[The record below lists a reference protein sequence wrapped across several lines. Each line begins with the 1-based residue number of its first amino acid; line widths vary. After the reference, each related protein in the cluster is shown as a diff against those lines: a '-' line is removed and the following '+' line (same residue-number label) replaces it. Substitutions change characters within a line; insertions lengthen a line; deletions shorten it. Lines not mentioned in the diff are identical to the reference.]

1 MTQGDLKQPEGRFLV
16 RAIAPQDVTHFV
28 ENVRNEPGVI
38 FLDEIGPPGQPHT
51 LLISM
56 SNEQA
61 EALKQRFAGQFII
74 EPDQPLQ
81 LF

>member
-1 MTQGDLKQPEGRFLV
+1 MTQGDLKQPVRFLV
-16 RAIAPQDVTHFV
+16 RAIAPQEIVQFI
-28 ENVRNEPGVI
+28 EQVRNHPGAVI
-38 FLDEIGPPGQPHT
+38 LDEIGPPGQPHT
-51 LLISM
+51 LLIST

-61 EALKQRFAGQFII
+61 EALKQRFAGQLII